1 MCAPQIYSSMAI
13 ILILMYQDGTIC
25 PAQVLSTASA
35 LRPLERD
42 GGPNCALCSVHLVPL
57 ERMVSPTV
65 LCALHLHWDLLREM
79 VGPTVQRVWCL
90 YCLWT
95 RFHNWTRGNP
105 NRVQAGTALATAWR
119 ASTVVSG
126 IMYCGVE
133 AGRGTRVEGKCDLQ
147 SGLTP
152 TMAPHTMCQPY
163 GSPCHTDDNSN
174 KELRQSKQLKKCRT
188 NWLCW
193 SLIPS
198 FKGFH

>member
-95 RFHNWTRGNP
+95 RFHNWTRATTIEY
-105 NRVQAGTALATAWR
+105 RLALHWPRLEGQVLWYR
-119 ASTVVSG
+119 ASCTV
-126 IMYCGVE
+126 E
-133 AGRGTRVEGKCDLQ
+133 
-147 SGLTP
+147 
-152 TMAPHTMCQPY
+152 
-163 GSPCHTDDNSN
+163 
-174 KELRQSKQLKKCRT
+174 
-188 NWLCW
+188 
-193 SLIPS
+193 
-198 FKGFH
+198 

>member
-1 MCAPQIYSSMAI
+1 MCSSMVI
-13 ILILMYQDGTIC
+13 ILIFMHRDGVIC
-25 PAQVLSTASA
+25 PTQVLSTASA
-35 LRPLERD
+35 LRSLERD
-42 GGPNCALCSVHLVPL
+42 GGPNCAAGLELVLSVDTVPQL
-57 ERMVSPTV
+57 DTG
-65 LCALHLHWDLLREM
+65 H
-79 VGPTVQRVWCL
+79 
-90 YCLWT
+90 Y
-95 RFHNWTRGNP
+95 

-133 AGRGTRVEGKCDLQ
+133 AGRGTRVGGKCDLQ